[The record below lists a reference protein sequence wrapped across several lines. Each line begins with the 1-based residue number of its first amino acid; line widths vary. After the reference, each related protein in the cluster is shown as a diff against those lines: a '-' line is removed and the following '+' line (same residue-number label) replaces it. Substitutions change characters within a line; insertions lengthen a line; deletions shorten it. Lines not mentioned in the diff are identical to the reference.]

1 MAKIK
6 PKDLKTTDVLMEK
19 TERLFQY
26 ARDNRKKLFIGA
38 GIAAG
43 IILFIL
49 GWYFYHL
56 DYEKRAQKMYA
67 AAYNSY
73 HFTSSGSADVSAA
86 IHTIGMYREV
96 AEKFPGSRAAAYA
109 NLGLGNLYYR
119 SGDMDHAVQSYQD
132 FLNSS
137 VSQKDLKALAYSGL
151 GYSEEAKGKLDKAI
165 EAYGNAVKDTIG
177 GAFTGVTYMNIARI
191 YEKLKN
197 DQMALEYY
205 RKASEQKNNAL
216 IEAVIK
222 RKIADLDS

>member
-1 MAKIK
+1 
-6 PKDLKTTDVLMEK
+6 
-19 TERLFQY
+19 
-26 ARDNRKKLFIGA
+26 
-38 GIAAG
+38 
-43 IILFIL
+43 
-49 GWYFYHL
+49 
-56 DYEKRAQKMYA
+56 
-67 AAYNSY
+67 
-73 HFTSSGSADVSAA
+73 
-86 IHTIGMYREV
+86 
-96 AEKFPGSRAAAYA
+96 
-109 NLGLGNLYYR
+109 
-119 SGDMDHAVQSYQD
+119 
-132 FLNSS
+132 
-137 VSQKDLKALAYSGL
+137 LKALAYSGL